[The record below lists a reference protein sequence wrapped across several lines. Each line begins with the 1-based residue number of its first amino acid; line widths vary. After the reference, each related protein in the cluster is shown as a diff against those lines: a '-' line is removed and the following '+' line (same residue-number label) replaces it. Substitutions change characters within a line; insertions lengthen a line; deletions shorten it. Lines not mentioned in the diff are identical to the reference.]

1 MRASD
6 FEKYYEEDHLPCLSG
21 SVAAVLIVVFKQS
34 MVDILGNTL
43 VELINSLGINNIYK
57 VIHG

>member
-1 MRASD
+1 ME
-6 FEKYYEEDHLPCLSG
+6 FPEEDEFPWAFSG